1 MKKYFLFA
9 LSALILLRMSAAAL
23 LTATKKVL
31 AERKV
36 RTGDMGG
43 TNSTSEM
50 GDAIVAA
57 LWA

>member
-1 MKKYFLFA
+1 VKKYFLFA

-57 LWA
+57 LRA

>member
-1 MKKYFLFA
+1 VKKYFLFA
-9 LSALILLRMSAAAL
+9 LSALILLSMSAAAL

-57 LWA
+57 LRA

>member
-57 LWA
+57 LRA